1 MSHLGG
7 GHAGGGD
14 GAEPEKHTGLV
25 IVWEGDEN
33 QEWLLGT
40 LGQGSN
46 WQRSQQGPRQQQL
59 GECQWQGGPVRW
71 AAISAHPPSFET
83 HDWPSSSLLQLML
96 ACSQQANSLQRPC
109 GTDLISQRQ
118 LCSLA
123 VVHTFSVTCCG
134 ERRRE
139 GEGTPTNPNGHVSRL
154 SHALTRGP

>member
-1 MSHLGG
+1 M
-7 GHAGGGD
+7 
-14 GAEPEKHTGLV
+14 
-25 IVWEGDEN
+25 
-33 QEWLLGT
+33 
-40 LGQGSN
+40 
-46 WQRSQQGPRQQQL
+46 
-59 GECQWQGGPVRW
+59 RW

-134 ERRRE
+134 ERGRE
-139 GEGTPTNPNGHVSRL
+139 GEGTPTNPNRHVSRL